1 MITLPKFEPAEVP
14 KIGSQA
20 DVSLVTQH
28 LSNTRLDDDNS
39 SMGSGLL
46 HGSSG
51 NASGYEAASLMSSS
65 RASHS
70 SSLGAYVER
79 EGPSGMTQTLEQ

>member
-1 MITLPKFEPAEVP
+1 
-14 KIGSQA
+14 
-20 DVSLVTQH
+20 
-28 LSNTRLDDDNS
+28 
-39 SMGSGLL
+39 MGSGLL
-46 HGSSG
+46 HGSSANAG

-79 EGPSGMTQTLEQ
+79 EGPSGMSQSLE